1 MTLREWMTDS
11 LSQSW
16 PYRPMT
22 PKGHRLHSVFHFPTT
37 LEVVQVRKI
46 KSINALTTSLK
57 LTHISHHRY
66 DYRCLSR
73 PLAQVRTLL
82 AKI

>member
-1 MTLREWMTDS
+1 MAMTKTTD
-11 LSQSW
+11 
-16 PYRPMT
+16 
-22 PKGHRLHSVFHFPTT
+22 
-37 LEVVQVRKI
+37 
-46 KSINALTTSLK
+46 ALTAPQK
-57 LTHISHHRY
+57 LPHHFRHRY

>member
-1 MTLREWMTDS
+1 MAMTR
-11 LSQSW
+11 
-16 PYRPMT
+16 
-22 PKGHRLHSVFHFPTT
+22 TT
-37 LEVVQVRKI
+37 
-46 KSINALTTSLK
+46 NALTASQEL
-57 LTHISHHRY
+57 LHHFGHRY